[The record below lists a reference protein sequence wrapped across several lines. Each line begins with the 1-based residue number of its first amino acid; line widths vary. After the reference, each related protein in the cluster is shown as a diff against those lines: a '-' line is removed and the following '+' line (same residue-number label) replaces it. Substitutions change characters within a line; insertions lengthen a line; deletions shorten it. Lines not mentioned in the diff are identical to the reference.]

1 MCGIDPIQFKC
12 LKTGAMSIISAG
24 WSTALARLLALWTQ
38 TKAEQRHMTAQD
50 PHSAFPDLVGLIDV
64 RARLRRAADDSD
76 RDPADI
82 TLVCVSKTF
91 PVEAIEP
98 VLAAGERV
106 FGENR
111 VQEAQR
117 KWPELRTRYP
127 DLELHLIGP
136 LQTNKAR
143 EAVHIFDVIETLYRI
158 KLAEVLAAEMA
169 RAGKRPRLYV
179 EVNTGAEPQKAGVL
193 PADADAFIRDC
204 RERLGLTIDGLMCI
218 PPEDQQRSPHFALL
232 AQIAERN
239 AIPVLSMGM
248 SADFEL
254 AVQLG
259 ATHVRVG
266 SAIFGKRP
274 PLISE

>member
-1 MCGIDPIQFKC
+1 MTEQDHHSQPAN
-12 LKTGAMSIISAG
+12 LAG
-24 WSTALARLLALWTQ
+24 LY
-38 TKAEQRHMTAQD
+38 
-50 PHSAFPDLVGLIDV
+50 DV
-64 RARLRRAADDSD
+64 RERLSRAAEDCG
-76 RDPADI
+76 RDPASV

-91 PVEAIEP
+91 PAEAIEP
-98 VLAAGERV
+98 ALAAGERV

-111 VQEAQR
+111 VQEAMR
-117 KWPELRTRYP
+117 KWPDLRALYP

-136 LQTNKAR
+136 LQSNKVR
-143 EAVHIFDVIETLYRI
+143 EAVQFFDVIETLDRP
-158 KLAEVLAAEMA
+158 KLAEALAAEMA
-169 RAGKRPRLYV
+169 RTGKRPKLYV

-218 PPEDQQRSPHFALL
+218 PPEEGQRSPHFALL
-232 AQIAERN
+232 AQIASRN
-239 AIPVLSMGM
+239 HVPLLSMGM

-266 SAIFGKRP
+266 SAIFGHRP
-274 PLISE
+274 PIVSE